1 MRIKTRILILGFL
14 AATFLLCAVGFVLST
29 EYRSLTDKRDQ
40 LVHMHRVERLS
51 ALVTEL
57 QRERGI
63 SAGYL
68 TRAAD
73 FDKTRL
79 QAQQAKTQE
88 TLRRWRE
95 IQLDGID
102 ELHRLA
108 AVQARV
114 LGHEIKSADSF
125 AWYSLALVG
134 VLDQI
139 DALQRG
145 TSLPALQKGLH
156 AHLHLLYAKEH
167 LGQMRA
173 SLTEFIA
180 RKDQPQMPIYGLAR
194 QLGLHH
200 YHARSFQGDAAPE
213 LRETYRQLV
222 ASAPM
227 NATFAVVDAV
237 LRGDPVTTTADEWF
251 LNATAAIDGL
261 GKIEDD
267 SLSSLR
273 EMVSAEIRHSETRLW
288 WVGLAAIVI
297 SLVLLSFVAT
307 TVHRLVFAFGR
318 LVASIR
324 QTISTGDF
332 ANRIDPAGDDEMGVI
347 ARNFNE
353 LLDIAERLIQ
363 EKDHLAS
370 TDALTGTLNRR
381 KFPELFAHELRNQS
395 ECAGSQTCLSLITF
409 DIDHFKQI
417 NDDLGHAAGDAV
429 LQEVSRLVK
438 ELIRKTDVLAR
449 WGGEEFMILV
459 PNVGLEN
466 AGQLAEKLRGAIEK
480 HLFADGIRLTV
491 SFGVSQYQAEETLE
505 TVCQRADAALYA
517 AKNQG
522 RNCVCLATPDAFTT
536 VKKD

>member
-1 MRIKTRILILGFL
+1 MSIKTRILILGFL
-14 AATFLLCAVGFVLST
+14 AATFLLCAVGFVLSI
-29 EYRSLTDKRDQ
+29 EFRNRADKRDQ
-40 LVHMHRVERLS
+40 LVYMQRVERLS

-68 TRAAD
+68 ASAVD
-73 FDKTRL
+73 FKKTRL
-79 QAQQAKTQE
+79 QDQQTKTQE
-88 TLRRWRE
+88 ALKHWRG
-95 IQLDGID
+95 IQIEGI
-102 ELHRLA
+102 EGLQGLA

-125 AWYSLALVG
+125 AWYSLAMVE

-139 DALQRG
+139 DTLQRDA
-145 TSLPALQKGLH
+145 SLPALQKGLH

-213 LRETYRQLV
+213 LREAYRQLV
-222 ASAPM
+222 VSPSM
-227 NATFAVVDAV
+227 TATYAVVDTV
-237 LRGDPVTTTADEWF
+237 LRGDPVTTTADAWF

-261 GKIEDD
+261 GKIEND

-273 EMVSAEIRHSETRLW
+273 KMVSAEIKRSDTRLW
-288 WVGLAAIVI
+288 WVSLAAIMV
-297 SLVLLSFVAT
+297 SLILLTFVAT

-332 ANRIDPAGDDEMGVI
+332 AHRITPAGDDEMGVI

-353 LLDIAERLIQ
+353 LLEIAERLIE
-363 EKDHLAS
+363 EKDRLAS
-370 TDALTGTLNRR
+370 TDALTGALNRR
-381 KFPELFAHELRNQS
+381 KFPELFTHELRSQS
-395 ECAGSQTCLSLITF
+395 EGAGSQTCLSMITF

-417 NDDLGHAAGDAV
+417 NDGLGHAAGDAA

-459 PNVGLEN
+459 PNVGLET
-466 AGQLAEKLRGAIEK
+466 AGQLAEKLRAAIEN
-480 HLFADGIRLTV
+480 HSFSNGIRLTV
-491 SFGVSQYQAEETLE
+491 SLGVSEYHAEDTLE
-505 TVCQRADAALYA
+505 TVCRRADEALYA

-522 RNCVCLATPDAFTT
+522 RNRVCLASPDAVAN
-536 VKKD
+536 VKED